1 MSDPVQ
7 MALIAGLPATIAA
20 LAALWQGIT
29 NGRKTDKVATKAD
42 QIHDLANGNFT
53 RVSNELKTANERIAR
68 MEEQITILLEKKT
81 QPDADTKRVE

>member
-20 LAALWQGIT
+20 LAGLWQGIT
-29 NGRKTDKVATKAD
+29 NGRKTDK
-42 QIHDLANGNFT
+42 IHDLANGNFT

-81 QPDADTKRVE
+81 QPDTEAKP